1 MTPTPPKI
9 NNCIIMDFN
18 YNEADEIFNKK
29 FKRMVIRINEMKED
43 TYKHLSIQISSRV
56 KYSYEREMQDV
67 REEFNNNI
75 SILKTSN

>member
-43 TYKHLSIQISSRV
+43 TYKHLSIQISS
-56 KYSYEREMQDV
+56 
-67 REEFNNNI
+67 
-75 SILKTSN
+75 